1 MTSVRSPGSVANAC
15 VRSAALK
22 RSAARNAPPL
32 FSVACSR
39 SRSQCG
45 AKRGRL
51 LRERDPGGGVR
62 AGGVEVG
69 QLGDPAM
76 LTACT
81 GCKRHACDPPRHE
94 GQVRCWGIKA

>member
-1 MTSVRSPGSVANAC
+1 MRSVRSPGSVANAC

-32 FSVACSR
+32 FSAACSR

-51 LRERDPGGGVR
+51 LRERDPGP
-62 AGGVEVG
+62 E
-69 QLGDPAM
+69 PAA
-76 LTACT
+76 TN
-81 GCKRHACDPPRHE
+81 K
-94 GQVRCWGIKA
+94 V